1 MEKTAGRVLKGSD
14 VKFEGSVQL
23 DAAQLK
29 PSAQNAASAMPQA
42 RIIQNNPEFALIEV
56 TCPCGTRTSLKC
68 EYAVTQ
74 SPNQTQE
81 QTK

>member
-1 MEKTAGRVLKGSD
+1 MEKTTGRILKGSD

-23 DAAQLK
+23 NTAQPK
-29 PSAQNAASAMPQA
+29 PSAQGVTSAAPQA
-42 RIIQNNPEFALIEV
+42 RMIQNNPEFALIEV
-56 TCPCGTRTSLKC
+56 TCPCGIKTSLKC

-81 QTK
+81 